1 MFQFSVLTWSW
12 FCWFYRCTD
21 KDLPSSRLCF
31 YSDILDFWIKLRLL
45 FVPFLLISSTL
56 VCFVVHNAFLIQ
68 TWCWL
73 IVFGRVLVHLLIF
86 VVVVVFFICGVLF
99 FFGLVLV

>member
-1 MFQFSVLTWSW
+1 MTS
-12 FCWFYRCTD
+12 
-21 KDLPSSRLCF
+21 
-31 YSDILDFWIKLRLL
+31 

-56 VCFVVHNAFLIQ
+56 FCFVLHNAFLIQ
-68 TWCWL
+68 TWFWL

-86 VVVVVFFICGVLF
+86 LFNFFGYVGV